1 MADANFVVKKGLNVQ
16 DGDISIKGS
25 NKELRFYEGSNYVG
39 FEAPALSADKIWVL
53 PAADGSTGQLLKTDG
68 SGNLGWVNG
77 GASVIGGLTDV
88 TMDITNYTDGILIQ
102 TNSDGSAPT
111 TGTLNAADGNVG
123 IGKDVLSAI
132 TSADANVVIGK
143 NAGPAITSGGFN
155 VLLGENAGSQISTG
169 YSNIAIGRGANR
181 YGNGNEN
188 IALGTSSMMNADLTG
203 IQNICIGYSAGNN
216 ITTGDYNV
224 VLGNADVASAT
235 GNHQLS
241 ISSNDASSPVTWI
254 TGDSSGVVNIPGSL
268 TVAGSA
274 VGGASLSNDA
284 NNRIV
289 TADGSGG
296 INGEANLT
304 FDGSTLALAG
314 KQTITVADTVSEAF
328 KVTIT
333 DTDSTDDST
342 PFVVDG
348 DGRVGIGTASPVS
361 GFALTLNG
369 DGSSYEGLAFQVG
382 GSTKFKQTTDST
394 AMYFDSAINSGNI
407 NFRVKDSGSNLRP
420 ALGIEGSNYS
430 VAVGYNGTSGSSLN
444 PKNTFQVN
452 VGTENGVQD
461 NDDGIL
467 LLNSD
472 LSIADGDKIGG
483 IGFATRDGN
492 IPSVTTEAAAAIVAY
507 AAEDHSTG
515 DKGGNLA
522 FLTSAID
529 DDDDTASNERMR
541 ITSEGKVII
550 GDTPNFTTQHDSISK
565 FTIQGTDAGMLIEKH
580 DDGASG
586 GPTLALYRYS
596 ASVADSDL
604 IGQVNFRGEGST
616 GNPSTYMSL
625 RTEIEDTTEGS
636 KDGKLIVRGLKANSQ
651 TDFMSVG
658 STGVEFE
665 GGAKVG
671 VVTDVTIGSGTSG
684 TTTGFRLGANQEA
697 GMVAGEVSSQST
709 ANDGYI
715 ELMNMDLDSLTGSSG
730 LQTIELTVQI
740 EDETNEEVESFKA
753 LVQASEK
760 TVLGT
765 TARAVNFTEWAIL
778 FDGAARIGTLAADYD
793 SSDDTIR
800 IRYQN
805 KQGSTATLTATFYAI
820 TMQNNT

>member
-1 MADANFVVKKGLNVQ
+1 MTTDANFVVKKGLNVQ

-53 PAADGSTGQLLKTDG
+53 PNADGSTGQLLKTDG
-68 SGNLGWVNG
+68 SGNLGWVDG

-123 IGKDVLSAI
+123 IGKSVLSAI

-143 NAGPAITSGGFN
+143 NSGPSITTGGFN

-169 YSNIAIGRGANR
+169 HSNIALGRGANR
-181 YGNGNEN
+181 FGNGTDN
-188 IALGTSSMMNADLTG
+188 ISLGTFSMMNADLTG
-203 IQNICIGYSAGNN
+203 VQNICIGYNAGNN
-216 ITTGDYNV
+216 ITTGDFNV

-241 ISSNDASSPVTWI
+241 ISSNDATSPVTWI

-333 DTDSTDDST
+333 DTDSTVDST
-342 PFVVDG
+342 PFVIDG
-348 DGRVGIGTASPVS
+348 DGRVGIGTDSPVDN
-361 GFALTLNG
+361 FALTLNG
-369 DGSSYEGLAFQVG
+369 DGTSYEGLAFQVG
-382 GSTKFKQTTDST
+382 GSTKFKMSTDST
-394 AMYFDSAINSGNI
+394 AMYYDSSVNTGNQ
-407 NFRVKDSGSNLRP
+407 NFRVKDSGGNLRP
-420 ALGIEGSNYS
+420 ALGIEGSNFS
-430 VAVGYNGTSGSSLN
+430 VAVGYNGTSNSSLS
-444 PKNTFQVN
+444 PQNTFQVN

-461 NDDGIL
+461 KDDGIL

-472 LSIADGDKIGG
+472 LSIADGDTIGG

-515 DKGGNLA
+515 DKGGDLA
-522 FLTSAID
+522 FLTASID
-529 DDDDTASNERMR
+529 DDDDTASTERMR
-541 ITSEGKVII
+541 IKSTGQVVIGTGTQPI
-550 GDTPNFTTQHDSISK
+550 AAGQLTVVTGDDDESAHTLLLMDNEDDATRGPIMTMYRNTASPAAGDRLGSIRFNGEDGGGSARDYAK
-565 FTIQGTDAGMLIEKH
+565 IEAK
-580 DDGASG
+580 
-586 GPTLALYRYS
+586 
-596 ASVADSDL
+596 SVAVGAGSHTGQL
-604 IGQVNFRGEGST
+604 IFST
-616 GNPSTYMSL
+616 TIGANITDVIS
-625 RTEIEDTTEGS
+625 IDGTT
-636 KDGKLIVRGLKANSQ
+636 
-651 TDFMSVG
+651 
-658 STGVEFE
+658 
-665 GGAKVG
+665 GGAYG
-671 VVTDVTIGSGTSG
+671 GLLYNQ
-684 TTTGFRLGANQEA
+684 TGIKTLSNS
-697 GMVAGEVSSQST
+697 VSATST

-715 ELMNMDLDSLTGSSG
+715 TLLEVPHATFKAVKASIHITDSSSNEVQTMDLMCHYDGSAANYTTYG
-730 LQTIELTVQI
+730 IIYDGDAPIGDV
-740 EDETNEEVESFKA
+740 EVDI
-753 LVQASEK
+753 
-760 TVLGT
+760 
-765 TARAVNFTEWAIL
+765 N
-778 FDGAARIGTLAADYD
+778 
-793 SSDDTIR
+793 SSNIR
-800 IRYQN
+800 IRFQN
-805 KQGSTATLTATFYAI
+805 TQGSTVNLAGSIHAVCHP
-820 TMQNNT
+820 